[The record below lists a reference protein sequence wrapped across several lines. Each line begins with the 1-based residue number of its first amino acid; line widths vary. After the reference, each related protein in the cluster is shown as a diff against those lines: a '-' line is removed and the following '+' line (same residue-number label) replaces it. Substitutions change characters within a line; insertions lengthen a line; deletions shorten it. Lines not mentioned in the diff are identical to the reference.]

1 MVPKIFILLPPENEN
16 TMLIYRF
23 RVTAN
28 DHDDFLR
35 EVEILPNQTFLD
47 FHHLLVETAEMK
59 HISGASFYTTDKK
72 NKVRHQI
79 TLKNTKKQVR
89 RFDDD
94 MGEVVIENITLPLM
108 KDARIKNYIDDPHQT
123 MNYEFLGKEVI
134 IMHIELF
141 KILQS
146 ESMVSYPRVSRKSGE
161 LRKIVEITALHITP
175 EAGESPTVVKPSKA
189 KPVIIVKP
197 SEIPK
202 LDTIEEDIEEIKAIE
217 EEIADILEEEAP
229 ETFEIES
236 QVATTED
243 GDDAG
248 FSEDEHME
256 HIEDF
261 GDIDQIDERYSNYR
275 EGSDDY

>member
-1 MVPKIFILLPPENEN
+1 
-16 TMLIYRF
+16 
-23 RVTAN
+23 
-28 DHDDFLR
+28 
-35 EVEILPNQTFLD
+35 
-47 FHHLLVETAEMK
+47 
-59 HISGASFYTTDKK
+59 
-72 NKVRHQI
+72 
-79 TLKNTKKQVR
+79 
-89 RFDDD
+89 
-94 MGEVVIENITLPLM
+94 
-108 KDARIKNYIDDPHQT
+108 
-123 MNYEFLGKEVI
+123 
-134 IMHIELF
+134 MHIELF